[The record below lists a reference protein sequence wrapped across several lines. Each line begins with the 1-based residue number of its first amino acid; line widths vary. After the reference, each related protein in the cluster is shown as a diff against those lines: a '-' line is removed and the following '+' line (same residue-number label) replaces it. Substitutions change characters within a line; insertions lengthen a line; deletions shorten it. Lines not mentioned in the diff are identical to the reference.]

1 MTIYLS
7 VVSSLNF
14 NSELCFLHMDH
25 SRHGGVSVNADLY
38 NGLAFS
44 EEGLRPII
52 NSFSKTKRQAFD
64 KLKKG
69 SALYMLKRSAC
80 NGEYLYKMTD
90 EEEAQF
96 LLLLEKKKELDSV
109 KKAIK
114 KSIPLKL
121 KKRESELVKETKY
134 LTKALKGLRL

>member
-14 NSELCFLHMDH
+14 NPELCFFHMDH

-38 NGLAFS
+38 DGLAFS

-52 NSFSKTKRQAFD
+52 DSFSKTKRKAFD
-64 KLKKG
+64 NLKKG
-69 SALYMLKRSAC
+69 SALYMLKQSAC

-90 EEEAQF
+90 DEETQF
-96 LLLLEKKKELDSV
+96 LLLLEKRNELDFV
-109 KKAIK
+109 RKAIK
-114 KSIPLKL
+114 KAIPSEL
-121 KKRESELVKETKY
+121 KKREYELVKETKH
-134 LTKALKGLRL
+134 LTKVLKGLRL